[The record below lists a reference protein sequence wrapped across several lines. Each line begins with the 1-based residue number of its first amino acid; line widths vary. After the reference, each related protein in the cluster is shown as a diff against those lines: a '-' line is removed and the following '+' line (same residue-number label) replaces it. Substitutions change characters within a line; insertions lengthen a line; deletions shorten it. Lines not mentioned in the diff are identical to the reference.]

1 MPGTL
6 STLSDDYG
14 YVILV
19 GAGSFFVN
27 MWLSR
32 NVIKA
37 RKEFKVEKMLLPKQ
51 SENKSKSCVEIISFH
66 AGNVSGVFCHKL
78 FIGGTNFPRLASG
91 FGIIYLA
98 GRVAYAKGYYTGEPK
113 NRFRGRFMAIGF
125 LGLLG
130 LNIATGLRQLGFF
143 ATFPAREWG
152 FRNC

>member
-37 RKEFKVEKMLLPKQ
+37 RKEFKVEYPAMY
-51 SENKSKSCVEIISFH
+51 SDDSNEFNCVQRAHQNFLEMYP
-66 AGNVSGVFCHKL
+66 VFLSQL

-113 NRFRGRFMAIGF
+113 NRFRGRFMAIGL